1 MGFGEK
7 MNLHADHKHPR
18 SVAYLPTLATHPRND
33 AAPVSVGNDKTVEDP
48 RMVFLIPD
56 APKGAAS
63 TVSRKKPSTR
73 AQIYEAAAMAAF
85 VVLMLLFVVEVAPA
99 LVG

>member
-1 MGFGEK
+1 MSICAGCHTYRLRQRTQGTTP
-7 MNLHADHKHPR
+7 PR
-18 SVAYLPTLATHPRND
+18 PALK
-33 AAPVSVGNDKTVEDP
+33 DKTVEDP
-48 RMVFLIPD
+48 QMVFLIPA

-63 TVSRKKPSTR
+63 TVSRKPATR

-85 VVLMLLFVVEVAPA
+85 VVLMLLFVVKLVPA

>member
-1 MGFGEK
+1 
-7 MNLHADHKHPR
+7 
-18 SVAYLPTLATHPRND
+18 
-33 AAPVSVGNDKTVEDP
+33 
-48 RMVFLIPD
+48 MVFLIPD

>member
-1 MGFGEK
+1 M
-7 MNLHADHKHPR
+7 A
-18 SVAYLPTLATHPRND
+18 
-33 AAPVSVGNDKTVEDP
+33 
-48 RMVFLIPD
+48 FLIPA

-63 TVSRKKPSTR
+63 TVSRKPATR

-85 VVLMLLFVVEVAPA
+85 VVLMLLFVAKVVPA

>member
-18 SVAYLPTLATHPRND
+18 SVAYLPTPATHPRND

-56 APKGAAS
+56 APKGAPS
-63 TVSRKKPSTR
+63 TLSRKPASR
-73 AQIYEAAAMAAF
+73 AQICEAAAMVAF
-85 VVLMLLFVVEVAPA
+85 VMLMLLFVVKVAPA